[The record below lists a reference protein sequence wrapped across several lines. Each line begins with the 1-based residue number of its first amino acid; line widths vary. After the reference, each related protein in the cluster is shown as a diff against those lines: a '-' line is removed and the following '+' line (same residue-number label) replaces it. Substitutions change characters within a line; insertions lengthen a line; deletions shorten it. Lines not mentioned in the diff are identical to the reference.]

1 MQSWG
6 QFIKPQFFDGSR
18 STPTATA
25 PRLIPEGASD
35 RPGPGWRNLAWMRG
49 EDSDEALMQAWA
61 RDDLRAFE
69 VLYARHRG
77 MLWRFLLRGV
87 GDPVAEELFQDT
99 WARVVAARARWRPEA
114 KFTTWL
120 LQIAHNLMVDHWRRQ
135 RPADPDP
142 EATLA
147 ALEIPEEQ
155 HPDGDLSEFEQR
167 RRLQRALDVLPPEQR
182 EAFVLRAE
190 AGLGVDEIAEAT
202 GVGRE
207 TAKSRLRYAMVRLRE
222 ALKP

>member
-1 MQSWG
+1 MDG
-6 QFIKPQFFDGSR
+6 QLP
-18 STPTATA
+18 
-25 PRLIPEGASD
+25 
-35 RPGPGWRNLAWMRG
+35 
-49 EDSDEALMQAWA
+49 DEALMQAWA
-61 RDDLRAFE
+61 ADDLRAFE
-69 VLYARHRG
+69 ALYARHRG

-87 GDPVAEELFQDT
+87 GETAAEELFQET

-142 EATLA
+142 ETTLA
-147 ALEIPEEQ
+147 ALEAPEEQ
-155 HPDGDLSEFEQR
+155 RPDADLSTFEQR
-167 RRLQRALDVLPPEQR
+167 RRLQRALETLPPEQR
-182 EAFVLRAE
+182 EAFLLRAE
-190 AGLGVDEIAEAT
+190 SGLGIEEIADAT

-207 TAKSRLRYAMVRLRE
+207 TAKSRLRYALARLRE